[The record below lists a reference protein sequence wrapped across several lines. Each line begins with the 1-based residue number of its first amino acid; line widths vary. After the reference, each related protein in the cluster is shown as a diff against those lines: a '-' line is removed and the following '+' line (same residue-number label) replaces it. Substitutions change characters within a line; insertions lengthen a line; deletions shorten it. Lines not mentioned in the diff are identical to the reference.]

1 MAHQLEQIQQAVAAI
16 QARTSLTPRV
26 GVILGSGLGA
36 LADEL
41 VDATVIRYA
50 DIPGFPQST
59 VHGHRG
65 ELAIGLM
72 GGTPVVVMRGRFHFY
87 EGYDMH
93 QVTLPVR
100 VMQALGCA
108 TLIATNAAGGL
119 RPDWPVGDLVC
130 VTDHIF
136 MPGMAG
142 HHPLRGPNDERLGVR
157 FPAML
162 DVYNPAL
169 RVLAHDVAA
178 TQGTT
183 LRDGVY
189 IMLAGPSFET
199 GAELRM
205 CQRLGADVVGMSTA
219 PEAIVARHGG
229 MNVLA
234 ISLVTNQALPDGS
247 PANHEEVMAAG
258 DAARPRFGALL
269 TGIVSRL

>member
-16 QARTSLTPRV
+16 HARTSLTPRV